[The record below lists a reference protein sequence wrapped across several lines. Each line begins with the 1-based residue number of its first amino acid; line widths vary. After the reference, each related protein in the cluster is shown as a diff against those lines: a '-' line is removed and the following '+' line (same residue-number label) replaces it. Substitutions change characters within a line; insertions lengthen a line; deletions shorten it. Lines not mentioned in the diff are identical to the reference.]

1 MKEKTTGD
9 YVGALVG
16 NIIAI
21 IFVNTVLFW
30 RQYTQGVI
38 LESWADI
45 LWAANL
51 SLGAQIVGN
60 FLLCFFR
67 PSWFAAL
74 MRAIFAAA
82 GLVSIIVFFIVFPL
96 DFSRLVGTWLN
107 TLLKVLLMIGMAG
120 TVIGF
125 IVEIVRFIRGA
136 ARAVAGET

>member
-9 YVGALVG
+9 YIGAIVG

-21 IFVNTVLFW
+21 VFVNTVLLW
-30 RQYTQGVI
+30 RQYTHGVI
-38 LESWADI
+38 LASWADI

-51 SLGAQIVGN
+51 SLGVQIVGN

-67 PSWFAAL
+67 PSWFSALLRAA
-74 MRAIFAAA
+74 FAAA

-120 TVIGF
+120 TAIGF
-125 IVEIVRFIRGA
+125 LVEMVRFIRGA
-136 ARAVAGET
+136 AHAVARET